1 MTTHRV
7 VEDLPVIQKA
17 AVTLS
22 LEELEL
28 DSEASKKKWNRS
40 YGEARVTANRAAAF
54 TGTTRKGKG
63 QGLFDGDDDV
73 NDEND
78 EGYLLAE
85 QGAFSLPRLCFSCV
99 VASAR
104 VKVVLSRDC
113 QWRFLRI

>member
-1 MTTHRV
+1 MTTRRV
-7 VEDLPVIQKA
+7 VEDLPVIEKA

-63 QGLFDGDDDV
+63 RGLFDEDDNV

-78 EGYLLAE
+78 EGYLRTE
-85 QGAFSLPRLCFSCV
+85 EGAFLSPRLCFSCV
-99 VASAR
+99 VESA
-104 VKVVLSRDC
+104 KILSSRDH
-113 QWRFLRI
+113 QWRFVRI